1 MTPFS
6 RELLEGSKEP
16 VVDRLA
22 PGDSEFPTE
31 AKPEESG
38 RDQSKYRN
46 RSFY

>member
-6 RELLEGSKEP
+6 KELLERRKEP
-16 VVDRLA
+16 MVDLLA

-31 AKPEESG
+31 ARPEESG
-38 RDQSKYRN
+38 RDQLKYRN